1 MALRG
6 RGSEAGV
13 KQSKVWF
20 LLLAISL
27 LAMFFASSGLHVLS
41 REAVYP
47 FSNFFVWTERVAGKR
62 VRALLQ
68 RADYAARYARL
79 EQDLARLQVLVD
91 EADAKDKEIA
101 RLRQALELVSAS
113 QSRLTVAPIVS
124 RGGTLAVWQSV
135 RLGKGSDEGLRKGDV
150 VIVPEGVVGRITA
163 VTPHT
168 SDVMLITDPNSR
180 VACELE
186 LPVDEQI
193 GAVRGI
199 LYGGGVRAAADAT
212 LTLLYVV
219 EPLRLRY
226 LAREY
231 EPAPRT
237 RVITSGLGTAYPK
250 GLTVGYLL
258 SSKAEANNLSR
269 EGEVVPA
276 VDIAALD
283 YVFVYSVRRS
293 DAR

>member
-1 MALRG
+1 M
-6 RGSEAGV
+6 

-20 LLLAISL
+20 LVLAISL
-27 LAMFFASSGLHVLS
+27 LAMFFAGSGLHVLS

-91 EADAKDKEIA
+91 EGDAKDKEIA
-101 RLRQALELVSAS
+101 RLRQALDLVSAS
-113 QSRLTVAPIVS
+113 QSHVTVAPIIS
-124 RGGTLAVWQSV
+124 RGGTLAVWQSI
-135 RLGKGSDEGLRKGDV
+135 RLGKGLEQGLRKGDV

-199 LYGGGVRAAADAT
+199 LYGGGVRATSADAT
-212 LTLLYVV
+212 LSLLYVV

-237 RVITSGLGTAYPK
+237 RVVTSGLGTAYPR

-258 SSKAEANNLSR
+258 SSKTEANNLSR

>member
-1 MALRG
+1 M
-6 RGSEAGV
+6 

-20 LLLAISL
+20 FVLAISL
-27 LAMFFASSGLHVLS
+27 LAMFFAGSGLHVLS

-47 FSNFFVWTERVAGKR
+47 FSNFFVWTERVVGKR

-91 EADAKDKEIA
+91 EGDAKDKEIA
-101 RLRQALELVSAS
+101 RLRQALDLVSAS
-113 QSRLTVAPIVS
+113 QSHVTVAPIIS
-124 RGGTLAVWQSV
+124 RGGTLAVWQSI
-135 RLGKGSDEGLRKGDV
+135 RLGKGAEEGLRKGDV

-199 LYGGGVRAAADAT
+199 LYGGGVRATAADAT
-212 LTLLYVV
+212 LSLLYVV

-237 RVITSGLGTAYPK
+237 RVVTSGLGTAYPR

-258 SSKAEANNLSR
+258 SSKTEANNLSR